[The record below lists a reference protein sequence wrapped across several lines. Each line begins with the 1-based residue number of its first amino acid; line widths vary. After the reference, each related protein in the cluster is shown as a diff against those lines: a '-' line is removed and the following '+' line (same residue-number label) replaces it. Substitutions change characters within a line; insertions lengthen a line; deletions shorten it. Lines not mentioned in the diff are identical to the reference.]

1 MIYPS
6 DLEIKI
12 GFDRIRAMLQSKC
25 MCALGVR
32 QLEEIRLHTSISKVE
47 MLLNQTEEFRQ
58 ICIQN
63 LPFPQSNYLDLSAA
77 LKRIKTPGAYLDPE
91 EMTDLRMSYLTILGI
106 IRFVGKTHNDGQP
119 VFPAL
124 HTLVSQIEAVPHLTK
139 NIEAIVDERSHVINS
154 ASPALAEIRSRKK
167 RLEREAEK
175 KVTQILQYAKREGL
189 VSDDVELS
197 LRNGRQVIPIP
208 ASNKRKIKG
217 VIHDQSATGQT
228 CFLEPIEAFEL
239 NNEIHELQM
248 EEHLEIVRILKTF
261 ADSVRPHVT
270 QLLAAYRMLGKID
283 LIRAKALLA
292 MEMRAM
298 LPKISDKPI
307 INWVKAYHPLLYLS
321 HTAQNKHV
329 EPLSMSLDDKQRIL
343 VISGPNAGG
352 KSVCLKTC
360 GLLQYMLQCGLLV
373 PMESYSEAGIF
384 QRIFIDIGDQQSLE
398 NDLSTYSSH
407 LVNMKFFL
415 GNASAS
421 TLFLIDEFGA
431 GTEPRIGGALAEAI
445 LEQLNA
451 SGAIG
456 VITTHYSNLKL
467 MAANH
472 KGIANASMLFDTKN
486 MRPLFKMKTGNP
498 GSSFAF
504 EIARSIGL
512 SEQIL
517 KKAGEY
523 SGIQELDF
531 DRQLHELDLKK
542 NELEEKELQLKAADK
557 LFTEL
562 VDKYQRLHSDLEQR
576 KNEILSKARTDAKKL
591 MADTN
596 RMIENTIRKIRES
609 QAEKA
614 ITKEARKDLEIFSE
628 SLKTPQ
634 GDNPTPVSLEDP
646 EETIPMKVA
655 GLPKT
660 GDFVRVEG
668 HTGIGELIETDG
680 YQAVVAIGNIRFKT
694 RLTNLE
700 KLNAK
705 QAKSLLQQRVKI
717 KLGFDINQKAAEF
730 NPNLDIKGYRAEEA
744 ITELRRFI
752 DDALLLGARELK
764 VTHGKGD
771 GILREAVRQTLK
783 GIAQV
788 KTMRDEHPDRGGAGA
803 TLIEL

>member
-1 MIYPS
+1 
-6 DLEIKI
+6 
-12 GFDRIRAMLQSKC
+12 
-25 MCALGVR
+25 MCALGIR
-32 QLEEIRLHTSISKVE
+32 QLEGIRLHNSIGKIE

-63 LPFPQSNYLDLSAA
+63 LPFPQSNYLDLTAA
-77 LKRIKTPGAYLDPE
+77 LKRIKTPGAYMDPQ
-91 EMTDLRMSYLTILGI
+91 EMTDLRLSYVTILGI

-124 HTLVSQIEAVPHLTK
+124 HNLVSQIEALPHLIK
-139 NIEAIVDERSHVINS
+139 NIEAIIDERSHVINS
-154 ASPALAEIRSRKK
+154 ASPALAEIRNRKK
-167 RLEREAEK
+167 RLEREVEK
-175 KVTQILQYAKREGL
+175 KVTQILQFAKREGL

-197 LRNGRQVIPIP
+197 FRNGRQVIPIP

-217 VIHDQSATGQT
+217 VIHDQSASGQT

-248 EEHLEIVRILKTF
+248 EEHLEIVRILKSF
-261 ADSVRPHVT
+261 ADSVRPHVS

-298 LPKISDKPI
+298 LPKITDKPI
-307 INWVKAYHPLLYLS
+307 INWIKAYHPLLYLS
-321 HTAQNKHV
+321 HTAQHKHV
-329 EPLSMSLDDKQRIL
+329 EPLTISLDDKQRIL

-415 GNASAS
+415 SNATAS

-456 VITTHYSNLKL
+456 VITTHYANLKL

-504 EIARSIGL
+504 EIARNIGL
-512 SEQIL
+512 PEQIL

-542 NELEEKELQLKAADK
+542 NELEEKEMQLKAADK

-576 KNEILSKARTDAKKL
+576 KNEILSKARTDAKKV

-609 QAEKA
+609 QADKT

-628 SLKTPQ
+628 SLETPQ
-634 GDNPTPVSLEDP
+634 EVNPTPLSIEEP
-646 EETIPMKVA
+646 AETIPMKVA

-680 YQAVVAIGNIRFKT
+680 NQAVVAIGNIRFKT
-694 RLTNLE
+694 RLANLE

-705 QAKSLLQQRVKI
+705 QAKSLLQHRVKI
-717 KLGFDINQKAAEF
+717 KLGFDINEKAAEF

-744 ITELRRFI
+744 IMELRRFI

-788 KTMRDEHPDRGGAGA
+788 KSMRDEHPDRGGAGA

>member
-12 GFDRIRAMLQSKC
+12 GFDRIRTMLQSKC
-25 MCALGVR
+25 MCALGVQ
-32 QLEEIRLHTSISKVE
+32 QLEGVRLHNSIGTIE

-63 LPFPQSNYLDLSAA
+63 LPFPQSNYLDLTAA

-91 EMTDLRMSYLTILGI
+91 EMTDLRLSYVTILGI
-106 IRFVGKTHNDGQP
+106 IRFVEKTHNDGLP

-124 HTLVSQIEAVPHLTK
+124 HTLASQIEAMPQLIK
-139 NIEAIVDERSHVINS
+139 NIEAIIDERSQVRNS

-167 RLEREAEK
+167 RLEREVEK
-175 KVTQILQYAKREGL
+175 KVTQILQFAKREGL

-208 ASNKRKIKG
+208 VSNKRKIKG
-217 VIHDQSATGQT
+217 VIHDQSASGQT

-239 NNEIHELQM
+239 NNELHELQM
-248 EEHLEIVRILKTF
+248 EEHLEIVRILKAF
-261 ADSVRPHVT
+261 ADSVRPHVA

-292 MEMRAM
+292 LEMRAM
-298 LPKISDKPI
+298 LPKITDKPI

-329 EPLSMSLDDKQRIL
+329 EPLSISLDEKQRIL

-373 PMESYSEAGIF
+373 PMESYSETGIF

-415 GNASAS
+415 GNATAS

-456 VITTHYSNLKL
+456 VITTHYANLKL

-504 EIARSIGL
+504 EIARNIGL
-512 SEQIL
+512 PEQIL

-523 SGIQELDF
+523 SGVQELDF

-542 NELEEKELQLKAADK
+542 NELEEKEMQLKAADK

-576 KNEILSKARTDAKKL
+576 KNEILSKARSDAKKL

-596 RMIENTIRKIRES
+596 RMIENTIRKIKES
-609 QAEKA
+609 QAEKTT
-614 ITKEARKDLEIFSE
+614 TKEARKDLEIFSE
-628 SLKTPQ
+628 SLE
-634 GDNPTPVSLEDP
+634 TPVGVNPSPVTP
-646 EETIPMKVA
+646 EEPAEILPMKVA
-655 GLPKT
+655 GLPKI

-680 YQAVVAIGNIRFKT
+680 NQAVVAIGNIRFKT

-705 QAKSLLQQRVKI
+705 QAKSLLQHRVKI
-717 KLGFDINQKAAEF
+717 KLGFDINEKAAEF

-744 ITELRRFI
+744 IMELRRFI
-752 DDALLLGARELK
+752 DDAILLGARELK

-788 KTMRDEHPDRGGAGA
+788 KSMRDEHPDRGGAGA